1 MPSELKKTKPYAQ
14 CPIQGKKSGPKEA
27 VSAAKKKKKK
37 PASRIRRSAKRRLNL
52 DLASPPP
59 GTDIVDDN
67 SSPAAAKTPAS
78 KNSATNKQARK
89 QVLPKVVLQLP
100 SSAKKYAE
108 KAKEAADEVLRLQGY
123 QEKIS
128 RSNWDEHDAKVKL
141 YLVSRCLDHAAL
153 LTLFTLASQKL
164 DYTEQLLLANQFQHL
179 AKSQLL
185 DKIQG
190 ARDKQRDAQRQVEQL
205 EAEYGG
211 CFSQD
216 SIVLRYGVGA
226 DSAVASEGEPGDII
240 HGHMPTT
247 SKICPPICP
256 ETIGAAA
263 SAPAPVPAVSNANL
277 EDEPSPSVPRVPRD
291 IIYGHIPMPRKVC
304 PEDSVT
310 AASAP
315 APGQTVIED
324 TSEDGSSQTDSDFV
338 PTPERRVQTAPDLP
352 NKPCED
358 EFRALSHYIRGKGK
372 SGYKGVSFDPW
383 IDGPRTALKKRRQPW
398 RVKHANA
405 TLGRFKTKAEACQ
418 AYYDKCNE
426 SEILSIWN
434 DN

>member
-100 SSAKKYAE
+100 SSAKRYAE

-141 YLVSRCLDHAAL
+141 YLVSRCLDHTAL

-190 ARDKQRDAQRQVEQL
+190 ARDKQRDAQRQVDQL

-226 DSAVASEGEPGDII
+226 DSAVASEGEPGDIL
-240 HGHMPTT
+240 HGHIY
-247 SKICPPICP
+247 ICPR
-256 ETIGAAA
+256 
-263 SAPAPVPAVSNANL
+263 PA
-277 EDEPSPSVPRVPRD
+277 R
-291 IIYGHIPMPRKVC
+291 YGLRY
-304 PEDSVT
+304 
-310 AASAP
+310 A
-315 APGQTVIED
+315 Q
-324 TSEDGSSQTDSDFV
+324 
-338 PTPERRVQTAPDLP
+338 RRLGPLP
-352 NKPCED
+352 
-358 EFRALSHYIRGKGK
+358 
-372 SGYKGVSFDPW
+372 
-383 IDGPRTALKKRRQPW
+383 GPRPCPYRFQCQ
-398 RVKHANA
+398 
-405 TLGRFKTKAEACQ
+405 LGG
-418 AYYDKCNE
+418 
-426 SEILSIWN
+426 
-434 DN
+434 